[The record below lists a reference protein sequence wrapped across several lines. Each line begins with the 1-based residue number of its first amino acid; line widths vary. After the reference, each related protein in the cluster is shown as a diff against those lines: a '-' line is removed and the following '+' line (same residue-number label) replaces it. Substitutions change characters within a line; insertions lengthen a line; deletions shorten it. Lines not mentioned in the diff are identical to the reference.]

1 MVDNRTK
8 RPASGLKRK
17 PWILILEQNA
27 YFYSN
32 EAVKVLLNKPFTFGG
47 RQCVINLKVGL
58 NN

>member
-1 MVDNRTK
+1 MVDNWTK

-32 EAVKVLLNKPFTFGG
+32 EAVKESCLTNLLPSVEDSVLLT
-47 RQCVINLKVGL
+47 
-58 NN
+58 